1 MARKKKTR
9 EVTQREQKMMRV
21 ACEYFTDHVTSNFYK
36 EVRGFIITD
45 MMQIGCCVMWS
56 RDSRFVA
63 ICQRNGIDPGNKEV
77 RITENWGAVRGTPNW
92 GRYAEDYLYHE

>member
-1 MARKKKTR
+1 MARKKIKKITR
-9 EVTQREQKMMRV
+9 REQKMMRV
-21 ACEYFTDHVTSNFYK
+21 ACEYFTNHVTSNFYK

-45 MMQIGCCVMWS
+45 MVQIGCCVMWG
-56 RDSRFVA
+56 RDSRFA
-63 ICQRNGIDPGNKEV
+63 EICQKHGVDPGSREV